1 MLYGQDRAAKVPQ
14 KRLLVITQVMDETHP
29 ILGFFINWVRGWKT
43 SFAALRVI
51 TLQKQLALAIEGV
64 PIYSLGKEDG
74 ASRWSRVLRLWREVW
89 HARNEYDA
97 VFVHMNEEYILLCG
111 IFWRLYRKRVYLWRN
126 HPVGTWKTPIAA
138 WLAHEVFYTSPQAYV
153 AKYDH
158 SVQMPAGIPIP
169 EMHSCAQKIKGYIVM
184 AGRIAEWCKRTHLLV
199 EAGIRLSKEPRV
211 TEWYIQIIGD
221 PDKGQE
227 GYYKELQAR
236 VQEEGL
242 EERIQFLPGRP
253 YADVLKV
260 YASADVVVNTT
271 QSGSFDKALLEG
283 MAFGCIPLTSNKALA
298 DVLPSICILEED
310 SAESLLSGLRA
321 ILTMGESEKHS
332 LREIAYNYVAKQQS
346 FTALTKRL
354 VERIDEGSKK

>member
-1 MLYGQDRAAKVPQ
+1 MLYGQDRAVKVLQ

-29 ILGFFINWVRGWKT
+29 ILGFFTNWVRGWKT

-51 TLQKQLALAIEGV
+51 TLQKHPVLTIEDV
-64 PIYSLGKEDG
+64 PIYSLGKENG
-74 ASRWSRVLRLWREVW
+74 ASRWSRVLRLWRGVW

-111 IFWRLYRKRVYLWRN
+111 IFWRLYGKRVYLWRN

-138 WLAHEVFYTSPQAYV
+138 WLAHEIFYTSPQAYV

-169 EMHSCAQKIKGYIVM
+169 EMRACVQKTKGHIVM
-184 AGRIAEWCKRTHLLV
+184 AGRVAEWYKRTHLLV
-199 EAGIRLSKEPRV
+199 EAGIRLSKECSIA
-211 TEWYIQIIGD
+211 EWYVQIIGD
-221 PDKGQE
+221 PDKGQD
-227 GYYKELQAR
+227 GYYKKLRAR

-242 EERIQFLPGRP
+242 EECIQFLPGRP
-253 YADVLKV
+253 YADVLRV

-310 SAESLLSGLRA
+310 SAESLLSALRA
-321 ILTMGESEKHS
+321 VLMMGESEKHS
-332 LREIAYNYVAKQQS
+332 LRESSFNYVATEQS
-346 FTALTKRL
+346 FTALTRRL
-354 VERIDEGSKK
+354 VERIDEGSAK